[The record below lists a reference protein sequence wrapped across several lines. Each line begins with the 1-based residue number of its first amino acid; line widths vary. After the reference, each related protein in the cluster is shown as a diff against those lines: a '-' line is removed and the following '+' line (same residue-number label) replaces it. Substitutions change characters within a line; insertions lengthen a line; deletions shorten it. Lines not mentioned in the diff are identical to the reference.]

1 LQGVGGLANHSG
13 QTHVGTFE
21 VGRTSLLLPP
31 GAENPSYATAAK
43 KTNEWILNKAEV
55 KRELLDSV
63 KARKL

>member
-1 LQGVGGLANHSG
+1 M
-13 QTHVGTFE
+13 
-21 VGRTSLLLPP
+21 LLPP